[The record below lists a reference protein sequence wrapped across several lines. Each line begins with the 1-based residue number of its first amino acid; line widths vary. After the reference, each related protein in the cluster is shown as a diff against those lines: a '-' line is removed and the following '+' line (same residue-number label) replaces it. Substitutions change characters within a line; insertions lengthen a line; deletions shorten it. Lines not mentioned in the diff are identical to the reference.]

1 MWGSV
6 LGYCDRRGNG
16 AEVLALQ
23 VMAPVREI
31 FGRYR
36 LQVLQVMGLNIAS
49 SVGFY
54 AAFVMP

>member
-1 MWGSV
+1 M
-6 LGYCDRRGNG
+6 
-16 AEVLALQ
+16 LALQ